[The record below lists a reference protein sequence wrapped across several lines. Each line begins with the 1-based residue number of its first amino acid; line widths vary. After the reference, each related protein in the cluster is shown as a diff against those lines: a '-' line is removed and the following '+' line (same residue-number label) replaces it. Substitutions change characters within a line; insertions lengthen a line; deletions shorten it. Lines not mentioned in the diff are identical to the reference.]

1 MRSLKFFEKSYII
14 TLLLFLLLLNTC
26 IFSLAFYTHSKSV
39 AAAERICIS
48 EHFCII
54 EAFERDY
61 DISNEQND
69 RLLIMSY
76 CTFYSGE
83 GISLSFSW
91 GDTAVYSNVPENFP
105 VPEEGKH
112 ISHKAE
118 GKRHIIIS
126 ESACDGKYTVTYA
139 KDISY
144 LDDELK
150 QLALSFGAV
159 SVLASAIL
167 ALSLYFIQK
176 KLFVPLEKLR
186 NTTKEI
192 SAGNL
197 KARAD
202 DSGQDE
208 FASLA
213 TDFNAMSD
221 KITAQMTE
229 LKNVAEQRQR
239 MLDNLG
245 HEMRTPLT
253 SIHASAEYAF
263 RNALDEETR
272 LQTMLDIMSE
282 SQRLKRISGIL
293 TDAAFIRENGIKRAE
308 ISAKDLVE
316 NMYRVFNLDAEK
328 RNVFLKTNISDFVI
342 EGDITLLEM
351 VMANLIENA
360 LHACRVRGF
369 VEIGSTVDG
378 RIKTL
383 YVRDNGIGMTKEQL
397 KHVTEP
403 FYRTDKARSRSEGGT
418 GLGLALC
425 KHIADA
431 HGAVLEFESVPGE
444 GTAAY
449 LRFGG
454 ENDEK

>member
-1 MRSLKFFEKSYII
+1 MRRLKFFERSYII
-14 TLLLFLLLLNTC
+14 TLLLFLLLLNIC
-26 IFSLAFYTHSKSV
+26 IFSLAFYTHNKSV
-39 AAAERICIS
+39 TAAEKICIS

-83 GISLSFSW
+83 GIYLSFCS
-91 GDTAVYSNVPENFP
+91 GDTVVYSNMPEAFP
-105 VPEEGKH
+105 LPEGGKH
-112 ISHKAE
+112 ISYKAE
-118 GKRHIIIS
+118 GKRHIVIT
-126 ESACDGKYTVTYA
+126 ETACDGKYTVTYA

-150 QLALSFGAV
+150 HLALSFGAV
-159 SVLASAIL
+159 SVFASAIL
-167 ALSLYFIQK
+167 AFSLYFIQK

-229 LKNVAEQRQR
+229 LETVAEQRQR

-293 TDAAFIRENGIKRAE
+293 TDSAFIRENGIERRP
-308 ISAKDLVE
+308 IPAKELVE
-316 NMYRVFNLDAEK
+316 NMYRVFSVQADK
-328 RNVFLKTNISDFVI
+328 RNVFLKTEVTDFVI
-342 EGDITLLEM
+342 EGDQTLLEM
-351 VMANLIENA
+351 VMSNLVENA

-369 VEIGSTVDG
+369 VEIGSAVEDG
-378 RIKTL
+378 IKAL

-397 KHVTEP
+397 EHVTEP
-403 FYRTDKARSRSEGGT
+403 FYRTDKGRSRKDGGT

-425 KHIADA
+425 KQIANA
-431 HGAVLEFESVPGE
+431 HGAVLKFESAPGV

-449 LRFGG
+449 LQFGG
-454 ENDEK
+454 EKDEK